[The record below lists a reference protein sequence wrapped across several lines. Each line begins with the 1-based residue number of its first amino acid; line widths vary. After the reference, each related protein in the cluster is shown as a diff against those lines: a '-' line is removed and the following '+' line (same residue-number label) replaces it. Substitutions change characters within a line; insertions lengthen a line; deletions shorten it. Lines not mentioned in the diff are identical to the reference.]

1 MWLQSAHVVSYA
13 RLLNFSSVRVALIF
27 QSIVGFRTVQQ
38 QFQNGLAERISKLVD
53 THFHKNN
60 TTLTILINH
69 NRLTPIISLPPYNP
83 CLSPSGIRARF
94 RCRGLYNRIRNPD
107 PRIQPG
113 QRPECGDRFDRE
125 PCFTHCADGF
135 WFAKDYTCWELGLV
149 SFFDLARDGEEKVQ
163 GERGW
168 RKKGVDVLERQT
180 LHTNPTSNVL

>member
-1 MWLQSAHVVSYA
+1 MATIGNAVSYA
-13 RLLNFSSVRVALIF
+13 RLLNFSTVRAALIF
-27 QSIVGFRTVQQ
+27 QSIVGFRTVQL
-38 QFQNGLAERISKLVD
+38 QFQKGFAERISKLID
-53 THFHKNN
+53 TYFHKNN

-83 CLSPSGIRARF
+83 CLSPSGIGARF
-94 RCRGLYNRIRNPD
+94 RCRGFYNRIRNLD

-149 SFFDLARDGEEKVQ
+149 SFFDLARDGERKCK
-163 GERGW
+163 GSRGGGK
-168 RKKGVDVLERQT
+168 RG
-180 LHTNPTSNVL
+180 